1 MTEALLFDCDGTLV
15 DSLPLYLKAWQAVLQ
30 DVAGLEVPVTWFQ
43 SKGGVTEEVLLQ
55 HMEQDFDC
63 ILDQKR
69 ILSRSREAV
78 LDLMHSVSE
87 NTAVADIVRAFRGKR
102 PMGVVSNGTRG
113 IVTAALKSTGLYDA
127 FRVVVTVED
136 MPRPKPAPDGWLLA
150 ASRLGVHPDRCI
162 VFEDSEQG
170 LAAGMGAGMRTID
183 VRQKCPAPHEL

>member
-1 MTEALLFDCDGTLV
+1 VTEALLFDCDGTLV

-87 NTAVADIVRAFRGKR
+87 NTAVTDIVRAFRGKR